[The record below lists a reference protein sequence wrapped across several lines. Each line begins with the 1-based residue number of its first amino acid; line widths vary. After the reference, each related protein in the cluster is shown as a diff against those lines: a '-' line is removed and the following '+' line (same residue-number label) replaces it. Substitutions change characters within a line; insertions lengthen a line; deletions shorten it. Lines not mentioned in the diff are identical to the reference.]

1 MSFEEAYEEFKIYA
15 QNRHKKQ
22 GFDAILNKFNNH
34 ILPYF
39 LGKNINDIT
48 KNDVILWQN
57 TIISYNYSNS
67 FNNSLYCIFSS
78 FIQYCITI
86 DLINEN
92 IVRSVGNFPKK
103 YERHNYDV
111 YTLHEF
117 RRFRRHVYNRVYK
130 QYFNFMYFYGT
141 RPSEGIA
148 LRFSDLEGP
157 ILHIRYNMTRRGKRF
172 LDSPKNA
179 SSIRDLQLNFIT
191 RVRFFIL
198 KCYYISI
205 YGDSDFDYFI
215 FGGKKPLATTSID
228 RYKHKA
234 CESAKMR
241 EITMHQFRHS
251 CATRKIHKGIPIDKV
266 SKDLGH
272 SKVSM
277 TLDIYLHQEKRATS
291 TLLMRFTFFNTI
303 LNKFKKLSQSII
315 THFIV

>member
-1 MSFEEAYEEFKIYA
+1 MLFEEAYEEYKIYA
-15 QNRHKKQ
+15 KNRHKKQ
-22 GFDAILNKFNNH
+22 GFDTITRNFKNQ

-39 LGKNINDIT
+39 KGRIINEIT
-48 KNDVILWQN
+48 KIDIINWEN
-57 TIISYNYSNS
+57 SIISKNYSNN
-67 FNNSLYCIFSS
+67 FNQLLYCIFRS
-78 FIQYCITI
+78 FYEFCLKTN
-86 DLINEN
+86 LIKEN
-92 IVRSVGNFPKK
+92 IIKSVGNFPKK
-103 YERHNYDV
+103 IENKNYDV

-130 QYFNFMYFYGT
+130 QYFNFMYFYGP

-157 ILHIRYNMTRRGKRF
+157 ILHIRHNMTRRGKRF
-172 LDSPKNA
+172 LDTPKNA

-198 KCYYISI
+198 KCYYISV

-215 FGGKKPLATTSID
+215 FGGIKPLSTTSIQ

-291 TLLMRFTFFNTI
+291 TLMRNKLFNTI
-303 LNKFKKLSQSII
+303 TRSFKNLSQYII